1 MTTESLN
8 YETSI
13 RDIISAMYAKN
24 DIPFM
29 DAMVLQ
35 LAKTLKADHVFVGE
49 LQKDKFSV
57 KTLSHC
63 MDNKIVDGFEYLLS
77 NSPCEV
83 VYDGNV
89 VIYPNNIKNLFPLDK
104 DLVNL
109 NVEGYSGIPLF
120 NDKQKTFGAIVALY
134 REPIKDAEF
143 VSSIMSLFANQVA
156 NEIERQHA
164 EEKTKEQAIYYQSI
178 IDSVSDS
185 IMVIDKNFNVV
196 IMNQV
201 AKDKKINLDIENKI
215 KCYKLSY
222 NFKTPCNDTEHI
234 CPLKQVFET
243 QKTHSVVHKH
253 KNNDGKE
260 YIVELNYTPLRDK
273 DNNLIGVIK
282 SAKDITAHLETKQE
296 LETQKKILHYQL
308 HYDQLTGF
316 ANRTLFIDRLNQS
329 IENAKYYK
337 KKLAVLIVDID
348 NFKAVNDSFGFMLG
362 NKVLKSVGNILKNT
376 IRQVDTVA
384 NFGADEFAI
393 IINDIDNI
401 SSILSIVNNLINKIK
416 KPIVY
421 ENHPLFITLSI
432 GISVYPDDSNETE
445 TLLKNAITAMHRTKE
460 DGRNGYKFYKED
472 MSVKAFERI
481 ILETNLRE
489 AVAKEE
495 LVVYYQL
502 QVDGKSDTIVGME
515 ALVRWKHPS
524 FGLISPASF
533 VPIAEETGIIVDID
547 LWVIK
552 TAINQIVTWRK
563 DGLNPGILSMNL
575 SMKLLQYKNFIVELE
590 QIMKDAGCNYS
601 WIELEITESQIM
613 DNIEQSIEILDKLKK
628 LNIKLAIDDFGT
640 GYSSLTYLKRLP
652 IDKLKIDKSFVDE
665 LPYDDEDVTIVR
677 TIINLAKGLNLNLIA
692 EGVEN
697 LQQKEFLVKEGC
709 SNIQG
714 YYYYKPMSAEKLRVN
729 LISNTKER

>member
-1 MTTESLN
+1 
-8 YETSI
+8 
-13 RDIISAMYAKN
+13 
-24 DIPFM
+24 
-29 DAMVLQ
+29 
-35 LAKTLKADHVFVGE
+35 
-49 LQKDKFSV
+49 
-57 KTLSHC
+57 
-63 MDNKIVDGFEYLLS
+63 
-77 NSPCEV
+77 
-83 VYDGNV
+83 
-89 VIYPNNIKNLFPLDK
+89 
-104 DLVNL
+104 
-109 NVEGYSGIPLF
+109 
-120 NDKQKTFGAIVALY
+120 
-134 REPIKDAEF
+134 
-143 VSSIMSLFANQVA
+143 
-156 NEIERQHA
+156 
-164 EEKTKEQAIYYQSI
+164 
-178 IDSVSDS
+178 
-185 IMVIDKNFNVV
+185 
-196 IMNQV
+196 
-201 AKDKKINLDIENKI
+201 
-215 KCYKLSY
+215 
-222 NFKTPCNDTEHI
+222 
-234 CPLKQVFET
+234 
-243 QKTHSVVHKH
+243 
-253 KNNDGKE
+253 
-260 YIVELNYTPLRDK
+260 
-273 DNNLIGVIK
+273 
-282 SAKDITAHLETKQE
+282 
-296 LETQKKILHYQL
+296 
-308 HYDQLTGF
+308 
-316 ANRTLFIDRLNQS
+316 
-329 IENAKYYK
+329 
-337 KKLAVLIVDID
+337 
-348 NFKAVNDSFGFMLG
+348 
-362 NKVLKSVGNILKNT
+362 
-376 IRQVDTVA
+376 
-384 NFGADEFAI
+384 
-393 IINDIDNI
+393 
-401 SSILSIVNNLINKIK
+401 
-416 KPIVY
+416 
-421 ENHPLFITLSI
+421 LSI